1 MSNLISLGDV
11 GHMVTKSSIE
21 AAALVSGAYA
31 AYVTFFKH
39 KLLDV
44 NKADV
49 QISKYE
55 TERELFALMSDNMK
69 TLQDEI
75 RALKKE
81 TADLL
86 KRLHMSESE
95 TRVYERL
102 CEDYEFELKQ
112 ARALNSILTHA
123 LGQFETELQKIVE
136 GRE

>member
-1 MSNLISLGDV
+1 MSNLSNLGDV
-11 GHMVTKSSIE
+11 SYIASKGTIE
-21 AAALVSGAYA
+21 VAALISGAYA
-31 AYVTFFKH
+31 AYVAFKS
-39 KLLDV
+39 KVLDS
-44 NKADV
+44 NKTDV

-69 TLQDEI
+69 TLQEEVKS
-75 RALKKE
+75 LKKE
-81 TADLL
+81 AADLL
-86 KRLHMSESE
+86 KQLHMSESE

-123 LGQFETELQKIVE
+123 LGQFEAELQKIVE

>member
-1 MSNLISLGDV
+1 MSDLISLGDV
-11 GHMVTKSSIE
+11 GNIVTKSTIE
-21 AAALVSGAYA
+21 VAALVSGAYA
-31 AYVTFFKH
+31 AYVTFKH

-55 TERELFALMSDNMK
+55 TERELFTLMSDNMK
-69 TLQDEI
+69 CLQDEI
-75 RALKKE
+75 KTLKKE
-81 TADLL
+81 AADLI
-86 KRLHMSESE
+86 KQLHMSESE

-123 LGQFETELQKIVE
+123 LAQFETELQKIVE

>member
-1 MSNLISLGDV
+1 MSDLISLGDV
-11 GHMVTKSSIE
+11 GHMVTNSTIE
-21 AAALVSGAYA
+21 VAALVSGAYA
-31 AYVTFFKH
+31 AYVTFKH

-69 TLQDEI
+69 TLQEEI
-75 RALKKE
+75 KTLKKE
-81 TADLL
+81 TADLI
-86 KRLHMSESE
+86 KQLHMSESE

-123 LGQFETELQKIVE
+123 LGQFEAELQKIVE
-136 GRE
+136 GCE